1 MKIRSNIL
9 FNIFARILLIT
20 ILLGSIAVVLPAYP
34 VRADD
39 AVWALQ
45 FDGTT
50 DWIHLNK
57 TVDIIGSSWPTTK
70 SVNLWVKPASGA
82 NCVAPSVDAASCD
95 VILGD
100 LPKWWGITIGRIEN
114 PISPRYNQDC
124 IWVWNTEN
132 DATGEDSVCIPYTPD
147 EWVNIALVHSGGM
160 LRGFKNGREVGSKP
174 SGATYQ
180 IPGDPPEELYL
191 GGLIY
196 TSGDGVRTFAGQID
210 EVTIWN
216 RALTATEI
224 RDNMF
229 INLALP
235 QTGLMAYYKMSDG
248 PTIPETVPPAPLTL
262 TDDSGNGWS
271 GTFLDGKAGAGY
283 PGNGHYAQWVT
294 STAFVT
300 PLVPAAPTGLTA
312 TAVSPFQIN
321 LSWIDNSDNETD
333 FEIQRCTGIGCSDFS
348 VLTFVPAGAGIGS
361 TIDGFDTSAS
371 PRTEYCYHVHA
382 VNAGGASAPTQSA
395 CAKSWGLLFLPMV
408 RRPSGP

>member
-1 MKIRSNIL
+1 
-9 FNIFARILLIT
+9 
-20 ILLGSIAVVLPAYP
+20 
-34 VRADD
+34 
-39 AVWALQ
+39 
-45 FDGTT
+45 
-50 DWIHLNK
+50 
-57 TVDIIGSSWPTTK
+57 
-70 SVNLWVKPASGA
+70 VNV
-82 NCVAPSVDAASCD
+82 
-95 VILGD
+95 
-100 LPKWWGITIGRIEN
+100 
-114 PISPRYNQDC
+114 
-124 IWVWNTEN
+124 
-132 DATGEDSVCIPYTPD
+132 
-147 EWVNIALVHSGGM
+147 ALVHSDGN
-160 LRGFKNGREVGSKP
+160 LQAFKNGREVGSKP
-174 SGATYQ
+174 SGATYL
-180 IPGDPPEELYL
+180 GPETPELYF
-191 GGLIY
+191 GGYIFN
-196 TSGDGVRTFAGQID
+196 SGDLGIRTFAGQID
-210 EVTIWN
+210 EVRIWN

-224 RDNMF
+224 GTNMF
-229 INLALP
+229 IDLPLP

-321 LSWIDNSDNETD
+321 LSWTDNSDNETD